1 MQAGRSSTGGRYDVI
16 VKGSGRITSV
26 QQHHKKESVF
36 TMLFDPEQ
44 SFIGRVNEG
53 AIQNDGLLQ
62 LINVVQNHQTLQE
75 ARAHRSDTRQYHA
88 EQMRALTIQAELT
101 NTTNQILDQQLS
113 VQIHHAMIAEQTHD
127 LLAQKEERDMAVSK
141 NTKDFRVV
149 LNHAKDLL
157 EKLNAQCLP
166 PT

>member
-1 MQAGRSSTGGRYDVI
+1 MQAGRSSTGGRFDVI
-16 VKGSGRITSV
+16 DKGYGRINSV

-44 SFIGRVNEG
+44 TFLGRINEG
-53 AIQNDGLLQ
+53 AIENDGLLQ
-62 LINVVQNHQTLQE
+62 LINVVQNHQTLKE
-75 ARAHRSDTRQYHA
+75 AQNHRADARRNHA
-88 EQMRALTIQAELT
+88 EQMQALAIQAELT

-113 VQIHHAMIAEQTHD
+113 VQIYHAMIAEQTHD